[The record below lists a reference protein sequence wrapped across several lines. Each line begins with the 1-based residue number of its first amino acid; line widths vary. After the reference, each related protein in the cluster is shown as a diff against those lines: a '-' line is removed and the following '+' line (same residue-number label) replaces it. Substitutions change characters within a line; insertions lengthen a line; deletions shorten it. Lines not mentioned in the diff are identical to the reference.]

1 MTLRERLDALRNQR
15 SAIPELHEPYEAM
28 MAELRRTDFLEHALR
43 AGDRFPDFM
52 LPNAEGRLITLEDL
66 LAEGPLVLTF
76 FRGDWCPYCRVV
88 LDALEEMQRPI
99 TEQGATLAAVTPDS
113 GGRALE
119 AKKQHGAHYEILSDL
134 DNGVGLQ
141 CGVVFRLPDHY
152 RRLLERYDIDLG
164 KRHGNGGWFL
174 PVPAT
179 YILDRDKVI
188 RWEFLDLDFTRRAE
202 PSTILES
209 LTKLRRDS

>member
-1 MTLRERLDALRNQR
+1 MNLSERLGALRTQR
-15 SAIPELHEPYEAM
+15 SKIPELHKPYEATV
-28 MAELRRTDFLEHALR
+28 AELRRTDFLQHALQ

-76 FRGDWCPYCRVV
+76 FRGDWCPYCRIV
-88 LDALEEMQRPI
+88 LEALEEVQQPI
-99 TEQGATLAAVTPDS
+99 AAAGATLAAVTPET

-119 AKKQHGAHYEILSDL
+119 AKKQYGARYEILSDL
-134 DNGVGLQ
+134 DNGLGLQ
-141 CGVVFRLPDHY
+141 CGVVFRLPDPY

-164 KRHGNGGWFL
+164 KRHGNAGWFL

-179 YILDRDKVI
+179 YIIDRDNVI
-188 RWEFLDLDFTRRAE
+188 RWAFLDLDFTRRAE
-202 PSTILES
+202 PSIVLDL
-209 LTKLRRDS
+209 LTRLRHE